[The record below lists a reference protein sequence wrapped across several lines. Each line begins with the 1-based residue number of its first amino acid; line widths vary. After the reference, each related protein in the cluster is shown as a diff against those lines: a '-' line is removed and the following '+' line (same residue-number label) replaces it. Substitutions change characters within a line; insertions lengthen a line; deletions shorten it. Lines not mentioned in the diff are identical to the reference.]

1 MLNTLE
7 VSLDQAEEGIL
18 VNFPT
23 PTNLKVKDRYI
34 VYFDA
39 PISLPTNTGTS
50 ISFQPLNGEYTIIG
64 TTPFTPKIFVQ
75 IKSLYRIQTKTLV
88 RLIIKDTSNAIIYT
102 DYILLICSPESTT
115 SLSGK
120 LLIPNAGGI
129 GPNGGSLIQI
139 TGSNQSTSTILVGDR
154 VTGPGIPS
162 GSKIYVK
169 SIINSLTFELT
180 QVITTNTELSGTF
193 VLVRSL
199 ECVDP
204 SKISNTSSSVIYT
217 ILDNIN
223 NWTYKIRDQ
232 IIAKFIVDDPDN
244 NSDIV
249 LLLPIKNTAL
259 LAKDDFPHP
268 IPETSIIK
276 VGGRVINDT
285 IPISDI

>member
-7 VSLDQAEEGIL
+7 VSLDQAEAGIL

-23 PTNLKVKDRYI
+23 PANLKIKDRYI
-34 VYFDA
+34 VYFDT
-39 PISLPTNTGTS
+39 PISLPTNAGTS
-50 ISFQPLNGEYTIIG
+50 VVFQPSNGEYTIIG
-64 TTPFTPKIFVQ
+64 TAPFIPKVFIQV
-75 IKSLYRIQTKTLV
+75 KSLYRIQTKTLV

-102 DYILLICSPESTT
+102 DYILLLCSPESTT

-120 LLIPNAGGI
+120 ILIPNAGGI

-169 SIINSLTFELT
+169 SIINSLTFELN

-204 SKISNTSSSVIYT
+204 SKISNTVSSVIYT

-259 LAKDDFPHP
+259 LAKDDSPHP